1 MVLVLLVLVVW
12 PGRVVLLEVL
22 VLDVLLL
29 LVVVGW
35 QTRDSSLSV
44 AQPSGESAQQRSYGR
59 SSLWG
64 SVHRARSRLQTA
76 LRHAVLQIS
85 VAQGSSSQRSLQ
97 RW

>member
-1 MVLVLLVLVVW
+1 MLVLLVLDVW
-12 PGRVVLLEVL
+12 PGRVDVLEVL

-29 LVVVGW
+29 VVVGW
-35 QTRDSSLSV
+35 QTRESSLS
-44 AQPSGESAQQRSYGR
+44 APQPSAESAQQRSYGR
-59 SSLWG
+59 SALAG
-64 SVHRARSRLQTA
+64 SVHRARSRLHTA